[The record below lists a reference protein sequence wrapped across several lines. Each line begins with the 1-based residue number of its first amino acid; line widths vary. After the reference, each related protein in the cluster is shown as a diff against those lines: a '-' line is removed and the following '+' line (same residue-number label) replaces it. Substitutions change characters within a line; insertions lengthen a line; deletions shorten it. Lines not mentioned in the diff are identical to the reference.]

1 MAPRRGVRF
10 VLIFIG
16 AAVLVS
22 FAGIVLM
29 YLAVVRGPSVPES
42 ATLVLR
48 PGGDIQEVVPY
59 DVVGQVFG
67 REANTVRGFVEMMRK
82 AKRDPRIKTVLLRPS
97 SLELPYWAKVQ
108 ELRDAVLDFRKSG
121 KTVVAFLEYGG
132 DREYY
137 LATAANKIFL
147 LPSSPLD
154 LTGVASYEIFL
165 RGAFDKIGAYPDF
178 IHIGDYKS
186 ATNQLTEKG
195 FTKAHREMTESLK
208 RDMYDQLVKGIAQS
222 RKKSDADVRAL
233 LDQGPFVPEEA
244 LRVGLV
250 DDLAYEDELDDRVPA
265 LHARSKDTW
274 VEGADY
280 QRSAVTG
287 GAPARS
293 RIAVLYAVG
302 TITSGKSAFDPL
314 NGSTL
319 GSETIV
325 EQIRRVRD
333 DDSLKA
339 IVVRIDSPGGS
350 SLASDV
356 IWRELMITRD
366 QKPSRPLVTSMSDLA
381 ASGGYYI
388 ALPGQVIV
396 AQPGTLTGSIGIF
409 TGKVAIGGT
418 LDKIGVTRE
427 TVISGANA
435 DLESPFTPFTPAQRA
450 KMLQLM
456 QGFYEDFVEKTAL
469 SRKTTPERI
478 DAVAQGRVWT
488 GEQAKDHGLVDTL
501 GGLDTAV
508 AIAKERAHIP
518 ANEEVELVEYPGRR
532 SLYEALSEEL
542 GTNRLSVWNLL
553 SDRAD
558 ARAVGAITAPVRLFQ
573 RGEPL
578 ALMPFT
584 FVR

>member
-1 MAPRRGVRF
+1 
-10 VLIFIG
+10 VLVFIG

-22 FAGIVLM
+22 LGGIVLM
-29 YLAVVRGPSVPES
+29 YLAVIRGPSIPES

-48 PGGDIQEVVPY
+48 PGGDLQEVVPY

-67 REANTVRGFVEMMRK
+67 REANTVRGFVEMLRK

-97 SLELPYWAKVQ
+97 SLQLPYWAKVQ

-137 LATAANKIFL
+137 LASAATKIFL

-195 FTKAHREMTESLK
+195 FTKAHREMTESLN
-208 RDMYDQLVKGIAQS
+208 RDMYEQLVRGIAQS
-222 RKKSDADVRAL
+222 RKKSEPDVRAL
-233 LDQGPFVPEEA
+233 LDTGPFVPEEA
-244 LRVGLV
+244 LRIGLV

-265 LHARSKDTW
+265 LRARSKETW
-274 VEGADY
+274 VEGSDY
-280 QRSAVTG
+280 QRSQAVG
-287 GAPARS
+287 GAAARS

-302 TITSGKSAFDPL
+302 TITSGRSAFDPL

-319 GSETIV
+319 GSDTIV

-333 DDSLKA
+333 DDSIKA
-339 IVVRIDSPGGS
+339 IVLRIDSPGGS
-350 SLASDV
+350 SIASDV

-366 QKPSRPLVTSMSDLA
+366 QKPSRPLITSMSDLA

-396 AQPGTLTGSIGIF
+396 AQPATLTGSIGIF
-409 TGKVAIGGT
+409 TGKIAIGGA

-435 DLESPFTPFTPAQRA
+435 DLESPFTPFSPAQRA

-456 QGFYEDFVEKTAL
+456 QGFYEDFVEKTAQ

-488 GEQAKDHGLVDTL
+488 GAQAKEHGLVDAL
-501 GGLDTAV
+501 GGLDAAV

-518 ANEEVELVEYPGRR
+518 ANEEVDLVEYPGRR
-532 SLYEALSEEL
+532 SLYEALSEEF
-542 GTNRLSVWNLL
+542 GTDRASLWHVLFG
-553 SDRAD
+553 RAD

>member
-1 MAPRRGVRF
+1 VAASRGVRF

-22 FAGIVLM
+22 IAGVVLM
-29 YLAVVRGPSVPES
+29 SLAVIRGPSVPES

-48 PGGDIQEVVPY
+48 PGGDLQEVVPY

-67 REANTVRGFVEMMRK
+67 REANTVRGFVEMLRK

-97 SLELPYWAKVQ
+97 SLQLPYWAKVQ

-137 LATAANKIFL
+137 LASAASKIFL

-195 FTKAHREMTESLK
+195 FTKAHREMTESLN
-208 RDMYDQLVKGIAQS
+208 RDMFEQLVKGIAQS
-222 RKKSDADVRAL
+222 RKKSEAEVRAL
-233 LDQGPFVPEEA
+233 FDQGPFVPEEA

-250 DDLAYEDELDDRVPA
+250 DDLSYEDELDDRVPA
-265 LHARSKDTW
+265 LRARSHDNW
-274 VEGADY
+274 IEGSDY
-280 QRSAVTG
+280 QRSQGIG
-287 GAPARS
+287 GTARS

-319 GSETIV
+319 GSDTFV
-325 EQIRRVRD
+325 QQIRRVRD
-333 DDSLKA
+333 DDSIKA
-339 IVVRIDSPGGS
+339 IVLRIDSPGGS
-350 SLASDV
+350 SIASDV
-356 IWRELMITRD
+356 IWRELMITRE
-366 QKPSRPLVTSMSDLA
+366 QKPSRPLITSMSDLA

-396 AQPGTLTGSIGIF
+396 AQPATLTGSIGIF

-456 QGFYEDFVEKTAL
+456 QGFYEDFVEKTAQ

-488 GEQAKDHGLVDTL
+488 GEQAKEHGLVDML

-508 AIAKERAHIP
+508 AVAKERAHIP
-518 ANEEVELVEYPGRR
+518 ASEEVELVEYPGRR
-532 SLYEALSEEL
+532 SLYEALSEEF
-542 GTNRLSVWNLL
+542 GSESTSVWHVLL
-553 SDRAD
+553 GRTD